1 MGKNG
6 FSTSSTEKIFL
17 MKNTKRK
24 KRRKGPFSTRK
35 KSWKRAP
42 FSRKDPCCYLFSIP
56 RSKQCRYLVISI
68 LMAIGYQALLLVSK
82 KTTRAKIRVKMG
94 EEREE
99 EREIEE
105 KRTIEQNEIGTENER
120 NTNGWNHSGLFFCF
134 WLGRGIFWGVIC
146 SLQRWK
152 NIFGNLPSFFLFF
165 LHGKMNGQNS
175 VLDIVWFF
183 MNSFLRLCQVYFLVF
198 CVSFFWS
205 EEYRNIGA
213 RRRLGIFFAFT
224 LFLFLFSLPLDN
236 IGLVPSFIH
245 WSFVYMDLWSMVLF
259 MIDPLSI
266 DLLSI
271 DLLSIFACFSRRHL
285 TTWTW
290 GKIAEMN

>member
-198 CVSFFWS
+198 CVSFFLGL
-205 EEYRNIGA
+205 RNIGISEPEEGWGSFSPSHCFCFCS
-213 RRRLGIFFAFT
+213 LYHWTT
-224 LFLFLFSLPLDN
+224 LDS
-236 IGLVPSFIH
+236 
-245 WSFVYMDLWSMVLF
+245 YR
-259 MIDPLSI
+259 
-266 DLLSI
+266 LLSI
-271 DLLSIFACFSRRHL
+271 DLLSIWIFDQWLFS
-285 TTWTW
+285 W
-290 GKIAEMN
+290 

>member
-105 KRTIEQNEIGTENER
+105 KRTIEQNEIEEQRMKEIQTWESFW
-120 NTNGWNHSGLFFCF
+120 TFFFVFGWGGGNFG
-134 WLGRGIFWGVIC
+134 GRFIPFKDGKIFSGIF
-146 SLQRWK
+146 L
-152 NIFGNLPSFFLFF
+152 LSFF
-165 LHGKMNGQNS
+165 
-175 VLDIVWFF
+175 
-183 MNSFLRLCQVYFLVF
+183 SFCMER
-198 CVSFFWS
+198 
-205 EEYRNIGA
+205 
-213 RRRLGIFFAFT
+213 
-224 LFLFLFSLPLDN
+224 
-236 IGLVPSFIH
+236 
-245 WSFVYMDLWSMVLF
+245 
-259 MIDPLSI
+259 
-266 DLLSI
+266 
-271 DLLSIFACFSRRHL
+271 
-285 TTWTW
+285 
-290 GKIAEMN
+290 